1 MEQFQIVVGNRLRD
15 ISHAIQTHA
24 VSHSYGAV
32 RDFWAHGIRPSIHEE
47 PNFPHYGLPGRGLC
61 LEEGITITIE
71 PMITT
76 GTWQV
81 KMDSNGWTARTRDG
95 SYCAQYEHS
104 IAITKDGPV
113 IMTLQTN

>member
-24 VSHSYGAV
+24 VSHGYGAA
-32 RDFWAHGIRPSIHEE
+32 REFLAHRIRPSIHEE

-71 PMITT
+71 PMIQLVH
-76 GTWQV
+76 G
-81 KMDSNGWTARTRDG
+81 KLRWTLTVDCTYPRWELL
-95 SYCAQYEHS
+95 CS
-104 IAITKDGPV
+104 I
-113 IMTLQTN
+113 

>member
-24 VSHSYGAV
+24 VSHGYGAA
-32 RDFWAHGIRPSIHEE
+32 RDFLAHRIRPSIHEE
-47 PNFPHYGLPGRGLC
+47 PNFPHYGLPRRGLC
-61 LEEGITITIE
+61 LKEGITITIE

-95 SYCAQYEHS
+95 SYCAHYEHS

>member
-76 GTWQV
+76 GTCKLRWTLTVGLHVPEMGATVLNMSILLRLQ
-81 KMDSNGWTARTRDG
+81 KMVLS
-95 SYCAQYEHS
+95 
-104 IAITKDGPV
+104 
-113 IMTLQTN
+113 L